1 MALDTQYPLPIART
15 IADLRQQVA
24 AWRADGKKIALVPTM
39 GALHEGHLSLV
50 DIAGKKADITI
61 VSIFV
66 NPTQF
71 APDEDFSAYPRTEA
85 DDIDKLVGKAHLIF
99 APTASELYPPDFST
113 TVTVEG
119 VTRDLEGAS
128 RPTHFA
134 GVATIVAK
142 LLLAALPDYALF
154 GEKDYQQLLT
164 VKRMVRDLH
173 IPVEI
178 VAGPISREP
187 DGLAR
192 SSRNAYLTPEQRA
205 IAAKLNL
212 IVRDTAKAI
221 ANGADIIAALK
232 KGQIDILK
240 AGFDQIDYLEV
251 RDAETLEPVSG
262 DIANARILTVA
273 RLGQTRLLD
282 NMPVA

>member
-99 APTASELYPPDFST
+99 APAASELYPPDFST